1 MILLDT
7 DHVNILQSRGPQ
19 ATGLT
24 DRMSRSYDLE
34 FGVTAITL
42 EEQMRGWLALI
53 HRLND
58 VQRQVPAYARLVG
71 LFDFFA
77 SWQIAPFDQR
87 AADEF
92 ARLRDLRVRIGTMDL
107 KIAATALANG
117 AMLLSANLR
126 DFEKVPGLH
135 VENWLGSRS

>member
-7 DHVNILQSRGPQ
+7 DHVNILQSRG
-19 ATGLT
+19 AHAAMLVG
-24 DRMSRSYDLE
+24 RMSASHDTD

-53 HRLND
+53 HRLNN
-58 VQRQVPAYARLVG
+58 VQKQIPAYERLVD

-77 SWQIAPFDQR
+77 RWKIAPFDQD

-92 ARLRDLRVRIGTMDL
+92 VRLRTCGFASAPWTSKSPQPPWLMARCFYRRIS
-107 KIAATALANG
+107 AT
-117 AMLLSANLR
+117 LSRCLVC
-126 DFEKVPGLH
+126 K
-135 VENWLGSRS
+135 